1 MAPGNEDVWL
11 GLWRGPANGP
21 SQTWEMSWLRGCPFS
36 AMAGKY
42 SSEIRPA
49 FFLAIPYL
57 LVPSWAGMRIFNQPR
72 EQTRF
77 MPNMV
82 SA

>member
-1 MAPGNEDVWL
+1 
-11 GLWRGPANGP
+11 
-21 SQTWEMSWLRGCPFS
+21 
-36 AMAGKY
+36 MAGKY